1 MGHDYGNIRVVEF
14 SNGGLNISA
23 SALFSISQ
31 KYGGRGMTHWPPYFR
46 RPHYVR
52 KISRSFL
59 FKARPFVYED
69 FLESILSENRG
80 GYIQK
85 GSYNNELGR
94 SEGNCV
100 P

>member
-1 MGHDYGNIRVVEF
+1 MGHDYGNIQVVEF

-23 SALFSISQ
+23 SALSVNISE
-31 KYGGRGMTHWPPYFR
+31 KYGVGVGWGGMTHWPPYFR

-69 FLESILSENRG
+69 FLESFLSDNRG

-85 GSYNNELGR
+85 G
-94 SEGNCV
+94 
-100 P
+100 